1 MISGRFFRLSTRT
14 FIAPDAM
21 ELKTSI
27 ALIPYTSKL
36 QSNFIIILSFE
47 IICQLVKN
55 ELTTQP
61 WFKCNLHPIWIKEN
75 IKKYFLFFSKL
86 NFKYLINDCMESVSS
101 VNNNWNRQLTTETNR
116 VQFFQCGYSIQRPVA
131 RWRRWWSN
139 RINVRIATANNE
151 NNHSGLTDLV
161 RLFSWW
167 RQ

>member
-55 ELTTQP
+55 ELTTQ
-61 WFKCNLHPIWIKEN
+61 L
-75 IKKYFLFFSKL
+75 
-86 NFKYLINDCMESVSS
+86 
-101 VNNNWNRQLTTETNR
+101 
-116 VQFFQCGYSIQRPVA
+116 
-131 RWRRWWSN
+131 
-139 RINVRIATANNE
+139 
-151 NNHSGLTDLV
+151 
-161 RLFSWW
+161 
-167 RQ
+167 